1 MQRKWV
7 LKNGF
12 HEKWVWD
19 ENAQNMM
26 IQRNINRD
34 GWGRV
39 EKLRKVFFSE
49 KEWWNEEE
57 KSRGR
62 RRWMVPMEEE
72 KLMEHEAKKQ
82 KERNNEVGGQNFGP
96 HTL

>member
-1 MQRKWV
+1 MGFT
-7 LKNGF
+7 KNGCGMKMLKTWQSREILIEMDKGELRSL
-12 HEKWVWD
+12 EKW
-19 ENAQNMM
+19 
-26 IQRNINRD
+26 
-34 GWGRV
+34 
-39 EKLRKVFFSE
+39 FCE